1 MPEQRVGASI
11 LHIDM
16 DAFFASVELL
26 DHPEHVGLPAVVAHN
41 STRSVVTS
49 ATYEARALGIRSA
62 MALSMAKRLCPQV
75 VVLEP
80 HRALYTKYSTMVMA
94 IFRDFTPLV
103 EPLSIDEA
111 FLDVSGARRL
121 LGTPLEI
128 ATEIRRRILAETGL
142 PCSVG
147 IASTK
152 FMAKLASTKSKPN
165 GLLVVEPENTLAFL
179 HPLSIN
185 ALWGVGAKTAEVLKR
200 RGLHTVGEVADTP
213 VSSLISALGES
224 AGRHLHELAWGRD
237 PRIVTTE
244 RVEKSIGREHTFET
258 DVRDDV
264 ALKAALL
271 DQANR
276 VAGQLRKAGLEAR
289 TVGLKVTFSD
299 FTSLTRSRTLT
310 DATSVGREIH
320 RTVVELLDELSLG
333 GRSLRLVGVRASA
346 LVEEGGQ
353 AFTLWDDED
362 DAWREAEIAV
372 DQVADKF
379 GRNTVVPA
387 SLMRTLEETR
397 ESGIPG

>member
-1 MPEQRVGASI
+1 MPKQAREASI

-26 DHPEHVGLPAVVAHN
+26 DHPEFLGLPAVVAHN
-41 STRSVVTS
+41 SARGVVTS

-62 MALSMAKRLCPQV
+62 MGLSMAKRMCPQV
-75 VVLEP
+75 IVLEP
-80 HRALYTKYSTMVMA
+80 HHALYAKYSKMIMT

-121 LGTPLEI
+121 LGSPLEI
-128 ATEIRRRILAETGL
+128 ATEIRRRVLAETGL
-142 PCSVG
+142 TCSVG
-147 IASTK
+147 IASSK

-179 HPLSIN
+179 HPLPIN

-213 VSSLISALGES
+213 VSSLVSALGES

-237 PRIVTTE
+237 TRPVVTE
-244 RVEKSIGREHTFET
+244 RTEKSIGREHTFET

-271 DQANR
+271 DQATR
-276 VAGQLRKAGLEAR
+276 VAAQLRKAGLEAR
-289 TVGLKVTFSD
+289 TVGLKITFAD
-299 FTSLTRSRTLT
+299 FTSLTRSRTLS
-310 DATSVGREIH
+310 DATSIGREIH
-320 RTVVELLDELSLG
+320 RTVVELLDELRLG
-333 GRSLRLVGVRASA
+333 GRSVRLVGVRASV

-362 DAWREAEIAV
+362 DAWRDAEIAV

-379 GRNTVVPA
+379 GRDTVRPA
-387 SLMRTLEETR
+387 SLMRKIEETR
-397 ESGIPG
+397 ESGIPD

>member
-1 MPEQRVGASI
+1 MLQQRNGPSI

-26 DHPEHVGLPAVVAHN
+26 DHPEFVGLPAVVAHN
-41 STRSVVTS
+41 SARGVVTS

-62 MALSMAKRLCPQV
+62 MGLSTARRLCPTLI
-75 VVLEP
+75 VLEP
-80 HRALYTKYSTMVMA
+80 HRAKYTKYSAEVMA

-111 FLDVSGARRL
+111 FLDVSGSRRL
-121 LGTPLEI
+121 LGTPLKI
-128 ATEIRRRILAETGL
+128 ATEIRRRVLTETGL
-142 PCSVG
+142 TCSVG

-152 FMAKLASTKSKPN
+152 FLAKLASTKSKPN
-165 GLLVVEPENTLAFL
+165 GLLVVEPEDALDFL
-179 HPLSIN
+179 HPLPIN

-213 VSSLISALGES
+213 LTSLISALGGS

-237 PRIVTTE
+237 ARAVTTV

-271 DQANR
+271 DQATR
-276 VAGQLRKAGLEAR
+276 VAAGLRRAELEAR
-289 TVGLKVTFSD
+289 TVGLKITFSD
-299 FTSLTRSRTLT
+299 FTSLTRSRTLS
-310 DATSVGREIH
+310 DATSIGREIH
-320 RTVVELLDELSLG
+320 RTVVELLDELKLG
-333 GRSLRLVGVRASA
+333 GRSVRLVGVRASA

-362 DAWREAEIAV
+362 DAWREAEIAIDLV
-372 DQVADKF
+372 SEKF
-379 GRNTVVPA
+379 GHNTVVPA
-387 SLMRTLEETR
+387 SLMRTMEETR

>member
-1 MPEQRVGASI
+1 MLQQLSGPSI

-26 DHPEHVGLPAVVAHN
+26 DHPEFVGLPAVVAHN
-41 STRSVVTS
+41 SARGVVTS

-62 MALSMAKRLCPQV
+62 MGLSMARRLCPTLI
-75 VVLEP
+75 VLEP
-80 HRALYTKYSTMVMA
+80 HRALYTKYSAMVMA

-121 LGTPLEI
+121 LGTPLQI
-128 ATEIRRRILAETGL
+128 ATEIRRRVLAETGL
-142 PCSVG
+142 TCSVG

-165 GLLVVEPENTLAFL
+165 GLLVVESEDTLAFL
-179 HPLSIN
+179 HPLPIN

-213 VSSLISALGES
+213 VASLISALGES

-237 PRIVTTE
+237 PRRVTTE
-244 RVEKSIGREHTFET
+244 RTEKSIGREHTFET
-258 DVRDDV
+258 DVRDV
-264 ALKAALL
+264 AALKAVLL
-271 DQANR
+271 DQATR

-299 FTSLTRSRTLT
+299 FTSLTRSRTLS
-310 DATSVGREIH
+310 DATSIGREIH
-320 RTVVELLDELSLG
+320 RTVVELLDELRLG
-333 GRSLRLVGVRASA
+333 GRSVRLVGVRASA

-362 DAWREAEIAV
+362 DAWRDAEIAV

-379 GRNTVVPA
+379 GRDTVRPA
-387 SLMRTLEETR
+387 SLMRKIEETR
-397 ESGIPG
+397 ESGIPD